1 MTILSN
7 LITVGFRPLIESHYF
22 YRIIVYCI
30 VFVNTLSSTVRGRKL
45 IGAVFFF
52 RIRSTDV
59 ESLHYIQFNAM
70 LLCKSSARVAR
81 EFSLSATVIIA
92 DNLADFEHEENLK
105 KM

>member
-45 IGAVFFF
+45 IGAVF
-52 RIRSTDV
+52 
-59 ESLHYIQFNAM
+59 SLELGARMLKAYIIYNSM
-70 LLCKSSARVAR
+70 PCCCARVAQ
-81 EFSLSATVIIA
+81 E
-92 DNLADFEHEENLK
+92 
-105 KM
+105 